1 MDSFS
6 VLDEMW
12 DRLHGIESSLVS
24 SLARMQ
30 ALQMPLTMD
39 AQELE
44 CRSRDYSSVG
54 PGGASGRK
62 QTSKHKC

>member
-1 MDSFS
+1 MDSCS
-6 VLDEMW
+6 VLHKMW

-44 CRSRDYSSVG
+44 CRSQDNVSVG
-54 PGGASGRK
+54 PGSASGRK
-62 QTSKHKC
+62 QTSKNKC

>member
-1 MDSFS
+1 MDSCS
-6 VLDEMW
+6 VLHEMW

-39 AQELE
+39 AHELE
-44 CRSRDYSSVG
+44 
-54 PGGASGRK
+54 
-62 QTSKHKC
+62 